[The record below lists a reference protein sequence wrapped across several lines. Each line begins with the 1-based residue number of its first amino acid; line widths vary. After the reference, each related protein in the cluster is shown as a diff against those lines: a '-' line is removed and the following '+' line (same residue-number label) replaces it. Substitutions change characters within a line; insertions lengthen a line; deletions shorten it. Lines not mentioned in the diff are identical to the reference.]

1 MNEPNPPGHP
11 VGLAWDIE
19 TKAKISTSMITR
31 NRDVPEETK
40 ERLFVL
46 TLERMKLIQ
55 EIRGNT
61 A

>member
-1 MNEPNPPGHP
+1 MNESKPPGHP
-11 VGLAWDIE
+11 VGLAWDLE

-31 NRDVPEETK
+31 NKDVPEAKK
-40 ERLFVL
+40 ERLFKL

-55 EIRGNT
+55 EIRGNS